1 MYTCPGRGGR
11 SEGPV
16 ATPLSTPGATGAGTE
31 PGSHQLISLKLF
43 LLPPTF
49 TNLMYFTVTTV
60 MGLAGFFCC
69 GFLLPLGDIMLRFYT
84 DSYLQ
89 Y

>member
-60 MGLAGFFCC
+60 MGLAV
-69 GFLLPLGDIMLRFYT
+69 FLLPFSASIGRHHAEILH
-84 DSYLQ
+84 
-89 Y
+89 